1 MNSNHEFR
9 AIAILIAFI
18 SIAHI
23 PASVGEEVNQIRGS
37 SRLMNLRLLA
47 NKYHNVCTILPEDS
61 ITCLWF
67 KKRGNQI
74 WGYYYYPYN
83 YNEDGTITEPKIG
96 ICLRG
101 VITDRQTIKGTAIRQ
116 LNSEPSPAEIS
127 QLPGQR
133 LVNWMPK
140 PGNKLK
146 LAQAKYL
153 GKLQVKYQVARLT
166 LPSRTYY
173 NSGRELSTPRADLV
187 MSLPNTAEGWDAEPP
202 SEFALSCI

>member
-1 MNSNHEFR
+1 VNNNHKFR
-9 AIAILIAFI
+9 SIAILMAFTTT
-18 SIAHI
+18 SHI
-23 PASVGEEVNQIRGS
+23 PAVFGEEVNQIRGS
-37 SRLMNLRLLA
+37 SRQVNLRLLA
-47 NKYHNVCTILPEDS
+47 DKYHNVCTLLPEGS

-83 YNEDGTITEPKIG
+83 NDGTAPDPRIG

-101 VITDRQTIKGTAIRQ
+101 TITDRHTIKGTAIGR
-116 LNSEPSPAEIS
+116 LNAEPSPAEIA

-133 LVNWMPK
+133 LVNWVPN

-153 GKLQVKYQVARLT
+153 GKLQVKYQLARLT
-166 LPSRTYY
+166 LPDRLYY
-173 NSGRELSTPRADLV
+173 SANPGSNLA
-187 MSLPNTAEGWDAEPP
+187 MSLPNTAEGWDAEPA
-202 SEFALSCI
+202 SQFALSCMKS